1 MLLLPI
7 EDLLNNG
14 ARDRLRAASRRH
26 LGFVS
31 RRLLNH
37 YAETFGAVRV
47 AARQAMQDARPV
59 EIVTA
64 AYART
69 TGSVSVQETNVYR
82 PSCSH
87 GRLQYPGL
95 PPASYL
101 PDALFDAEI
110 APPGC
115 HTEQAVRRRVVDEGG
130 GCLLY
135 FGLVYVGIYL

>member
-7 EDLLNNG
+7 EDLLNDG

-37 YAETFGAVRV
+37 YAETFSAVRV

-64 AYART
+64 AYAR
-69 TGSVSVQETNVYR
+69 N
-82 PSCSH
+82 

-115 HTEQAVRRRVVDEGG
+115 HTEQAVRRRVVDEGR
-130 GCLLY
+130 GCLLD
-135 FGLVYVGIYL
+135 FRLVYVGIYL